1 MFVRTSCITASQE
14 MILDMFQDQAVDAS
28 FVMITKAIHKGEDGM
43 GAYMPCTDQ
52 SSAMSAKKIGCMLS
66 MLLAILL
73 LR

>member
-1 MFVRTSCITASQE
+1 
-14 MILDMFQDQAVDAS
+14 MILDVFQDQAVDAS
-28 FVMITKAIHKGEDGM
+28 FVMVTKAIRKGEDGM